1 MAIGGCE
8 VSYCFLDEGK
18 KRIESKDH
26 CFLKLVNQETRQLGY
41 QGTSELANKNIM
53 TDTDNRNNIIPDMTD
68 MDEVRKAIIANEILN
83 RKY

>member
-26 CFLKLVNQETRQLGY
+26 CFL
-41 QGTSELANKNIM
+41 
-53 TDTDNRNNIIPDMTD
+53 
-68 MDEVRKAIIANEILN
+68 DEDKKE
-83 RKY
+83 

>member
-8 VSYCFLDEGK
+8 VYYCFLDKGK
-18 KRIESKDH
+18 KRIVSKDH
-26 CFLKLVNQETRQLGY
+26 CFLKLINQETSKLGN
-41 QGTSELANKNIM
+41 QDTRKLAFFIM
-53 TDTDNRNNIIPDMTD
+53 TDENRNNIIPDMTD

>member
-8 VSYCFLDEGK
+8 VSYCFLDEG
-18 KRIESKDH
+18 I
-26 CFLKLVNQETRQLGY
+26 F
-41 QGTSELANKNIM
+41 IM
-53 TDTDNRNNIIPDMTD
+53 TDDNKNNIIPDMTD